1 MSSYDDDI
9 FDGLSGKELIL
20 ALYKDYDEN
29 LGRRDRQG
37 GNGIKSSAEDIYA
50 DDVHFLKELI
60 QNADDNQYDERVVA
74 SLKFNFFEDRL
85 EVHCNETGFNEKQII
100 AICSLGESTKK
111 ERKDNIG
118 EKGIGFKSVFKVSS
132 KPEIHSG
139 NYHFYF
145 GVDTPHPQKPDQGHP
160 YALILPHWMDGH
172 GHIYQPGTKLILP
185 YRNKEVKVEIEESLS
200 DQSHQNLLEEEE

>member
-9 FDGLSGKELIL
+9 FDGLSGKELIF
-20 ALYKDYDEN
+20 AIYKDYDEN

-60 QNADDNQYDERVVA
+60 QNADDNQYDESVVA

-111 ERKDNIG
+111 ERKDNKENKRLLKKSFNFLNGYSQIQHNSENEFAKIDSLSWNG
-118 EKGIGFKSVFKVSS
+118 LTVTEKILTDSTVRVIITNGSTTPQTVFK
-132 KPEIHSG
+132 
-139 NYHFYF
+139 
-145 GVDTPHPQKPDQGHP
+145 
-160 YALILPHWMDGH
+160 LM
-172 GHIYQPGTKLILP
+172 
-185 YRNKEVKVEIEESLS
+185 
-200 DQSHQNLLEEEE
+200 